1 MTTKIVRDP
10 RPLSF
15 DYVPERIPHREGLL
29 SSAKTLIEP
38 VLEHGYTSCVFTG
51 PIGTGKTLVAL
62 KLEEHVKG
70 LARDA
75 RSDLRII
82 HVNCRI
88 SSTEGMVLTQ
98 VLKAFDP
105 FFRERGTSFE
115 EKIGH
120 LASAIESKGVRLLLV
135 LDEVAHSYANIE
147 RAIYALLRFHEYTR
161 RENPISL
168 ILISSKPVFE
178 LFDDSI
184 RSIFK
189 KNILTFRPYSE
200 KELFDI
206 LKSRLPLALVPNAI
220 DDETLALIARSAAR
234 SGDARRAIEMLEL
247 SSRGAESEGSPQILA
262 EHVRSAGAS
271 IEPSMERSDF
281 DMMPKHELLVLLG
294 LARELRKNVET
305 TTGAG
310 RLAYAV
316 ACEERRLK
324 PVGQTQYWKYVKKLE
339 ALGLVST
346 RASSGPR
353 RGKTTLISLRDIP
366 ATQLMELLTTLL
378 RGRTG
383 DGTGG

>member
-1 MTTKIVRDP
+1 MGSKLIKDP

-15 DYVPERIPHREGLL
+15 DYVPAAMPHRERLL
-29 SSAKTLIEP
+29 SSAKALIEP
-38 VLEHGYTSCVFTG
+38 VLVAGHTSCIFTG
-51 PIGTGKTLVAL
+51 PVGTGKTLVAL

-75 RSDLRII
+75 KSDLRVI

-105 FFRERGTSFE
+105 FFRERGTSFD
-115 EKIGH
+115 EKICH
-120 LASAIESKGVRLLLV
+120 LASAIGSKGARLLLV

-168 ILISSKPVFE
+168 ILISSKPVIE

-189 KNILTFRPYSE
+189 KNILTFQPYSE
-200 KELFDI
+200 NELFDI
-206 LKSRLPLALVPNAI
+206 LRSRVPLALVPNAI
-220 DDETLALIARSAAR
+220 DDETLELIARSASQ
-234 SGDARRAIEMLEL
+234 SGDARRAIEILEL
-247 SSRGAESEGSPQILA
+247 SARGAESDGSSQILA

-281 DMMPKHELLVLLG
+281 DRMPKHELLVMLG
-294 LARELRKNVET
+294 LARELRKKVET

-316 ACEERRLK
+316 ACEERGLR

-339 ALGLVST
+339 ALGLIST
-346 RASSGPR
+346 RGSSGPR
-353 RGKTTLISLRDIP
+353 RGKTTLIALRDIP
-366 ATQLMELLTTLL
+366 ATQLIVLLTTLL

-383 DGTGG
+383 DGPEG